1 MKQSP
6 DAVSKPY
13 MHTCP
18 SLALKRDFSTG
29 ILEIIVGSLLTAL
42 KNVRRSWGKSQV
54 SLFMHIVFLSPGL
67 SFVYRRTGSSRSS
80 SSNETERERGRAG
93 GEWGLFGVGGSASVS
108 QNLNTMNP
116 LNSTSVPLTRLFLKR
131 SLSEPA
137 APRPTRPRL
146 QLTPEDGIVDR
157 DGEASLYDE
166 KGNHGGNG
174 GYDLGQLFAEAIPP
188 SMSTMYSY
196 SSSPSSS
203 SVSPGGGYLPRRHHA
218 NSYPIPG
225 SNSVRGRSGYPISH
239 PYPIHS
245 SEPSCVTPRI
255 QINDVSSG
263 LGDAVDEHLSS
274 ISTSPT
280 SPQPSSASGT
290 PSSDLSSLA
299 TMSFMV
305 PSYSSFSYSLPAPED
320 TGNYDNENSNRI
332 NMTGQRSGSISPIRS
347 QRSSAPLSAP
357 LPYPYPRTHSDGMP
371 QRRRAW
377 STRSTLTLN
386 NTLIETSPEYHWPT
400 GSLNSNATDVS
411 LSPTHKDTHLR
422 PASRASLPPSS
433 PASPVGGELRS
444 GRRNA
449 FLNQSHRRTSTWGE
463 HWSYFT
469 STNTDSS
476 PSPSPSA
483 SPHRE
488 PISNN
493 PNSAQ
498 TSLTWQQVESERRRG
513 FATEFMEEEGDTVAR
528 MADKGK
534 GIGVAQ
540 MMLPLWPTHGDL
552 GPDLAGTDP
561 ETYQTSN
568 MQSPSTSWIPA
579 SSGHVGYVASIL
591 DPHLQNPE
599 RDQSLKTHEEFA
611 NIHSHGQMEPSTT
624 HRQPSPSPPFH
635 HFPSSSYSSL
645 SGWAGKEE
653 ENGLMESAN
662 SDSYPLRGEA
672 IGEPVMTLR
681 APPSLYGFSSNS
693 ETIAGSQ
700 WKPRREDANWI
711 MNTATDANSGQSS
724 TP

>member
-1 MKQSP
+1 
-6 DAVSKPY
+6 
-13 MHTCP
+13 
-18 SLALKRDFSTG
+18 
-29 ILEIIVGSLLTAL
+29 
-42 KNVRRSWGKSQV
+42 
-54 SLFMHIVFLSPGL
+54 
-67 SFVYRRTGSSRSS
+67 
-80 SSNETERERGRAG
+80 
-93 GEWGLFGVGGSASVS
+93 
-108 QNLNTMNP
+108 
-116 LNSTSVPLTRLFLKR
+116 
-131 SLSEPA
+131 
-137 APRPTRPRL
+137 
-146 QLTPEDGIVDR
+146 
-157 DGEASLYDE
+157 
-166 KGNHGGNG
+166 
-174 GYDLGQLFAEAIPP
+174 
-188 SMSTMYSY
+188 MSTVYSY

-225 SNSVRGRSGYPISH
+225 SSAVRGRSGYPISH

-245 SEPSCVTPRI
+245 SESSWVTPRI
-255 QINDVSSG
+255 KINNSSSG
-263 LGDAVDEHLSS
+263 VGDAVDEHSSS

-290 PSSDLSSLA
+290 PSLDLSSLA
-299 TMSFMV
+299 TIPFMV
-305 PSYSSFSYSLPAPED
+305 PSYSSFSYSLPTPED
-320 TGNYDNENSNRI
+320 TGNYDNDDGNR
-332 NMTGQRSGSISPIRS
+332 NNLTGQRSGSISPIRS

-357 LPYPYPRTHSDGMP
+357 LSYPYPRTHIDGIH

-386 NTLIETSPEYHWPT
+386 NPLIETSPKYHWPT
-400 GSLNSNATDVS
+400 GSMNSNATDVS
-411 LSPTHKDTHLR
+411 LSPTHKDPHLR
-422 PASRASLPPSS
+422 PASRASPPPSS
-433 PASPVGGELRS
+433 PASPVGGEVQS

-469 STNTDSS
+469 STNPDSS

-493 PNSAQ
+493 PDSAQ

-513 FATEFMEEEGDTVAR
+513 FATEFMEEEGDTMAR

-534 GIGVAQ
+534 GIDVAQ
-540 MMLPLWPTHGDL
+540 MMLPLWPAPGDL

-561 ETYQTSN
+561 ETYHTPN

-599 RDQSLKTHEEFA
+599 RYQSLKTHEEFE

-624 HRQPSPSPPFH
+624 HRQPSPSPLFH

-653 ENGLMESAN
+653 NGLTESVN

-681 APPSLYGFSSNS
+681 APPRLYGFSPNP
-693 ETIAGSQ
+693 ETIAASH

-711 MNTATDANSGQSS
+711 MNTATDANTGQSP